1 MKLFRILLLTLVSG
15 FCGFV
20 VGYILFAK
28 YGAGFIPIRSIFMGT
43 VLEDGIYNS
52 VLNLKIKIVSAA
64 AVCAFAGL
72 IVALLLERKP
82 LAKPAPSPS
91 EYICKFCGFVTHQK
105 HYFCVA
111 CGFDDKGVDKDYY
124 RKLAERKMNDLF

>member
-20 VGYILFAK
+20 IGYILFAK
-28 YGAGFIPIRSIFMGT
+28 YGEGFIPIRSIFMGT
-43 VLEDGIYNS
+43 VIEDGVYNS
-52 VLNLKIKIVSAA
+52 VLNIKLKIVSTA

-82 LAKPAPSPS
+82 AVHLPLPPA
-91 EYICKFCGFVTHQK
+91 EHTCKFCGFVTHQK

-111 CGFDDKGVDKDYY
+111 CGFDEKGVDKTYY
-124 RKLAERKMNDLF
+124 RKLAERKMNEMF